1 MQQKNRTIPNKNP
14 AIHEPPDLDEILHNL
29 AKVFKKMEVI
39 ETEGRW
45 DFGSGDLLNST
56 EINTIM
62 VVGNNPGIN
71 ITDLAEFSELSKSS
85 ISQVISKLSEK
96 NLVRK
101 YRNVGNDKE
110 ILLTLTP
117 RGKITFL
124 GHEQF
129 HARIKENIMDN
140 IGPISDEE
148 IMTLMRIC
156 NAIEKTSEWVVQRL
170 NKQDS
175 VPLKI
180 Q

>member
-1 MQQKNRTIPNKNP
+1 MQQKNRTIPHKNSP
-14 AIHEPPDLDEILHNL
+14 IHGPPDLDEILHNL
-29 AKVFKKMEVI
+29 AKVFKKMEAI

-56 EINTIM
+56 EINIIM
-62 VVGNNPGIN
+62 VVGSKPGIN

-85 ISQVISKLSEK
+85 ISQIISKLSEK

-110 ILLTLTP
+110 ILLSLTP
-117 RGKITFL
+117 RGKIAFL

-140 IGPISDEE
+140 IGPVSEEE

-156 NAIEKTSEWVVQRL
+156 KAVEKTSKWVVQRM

-175 VPLKI
+175 TS
-180 Q
+180 